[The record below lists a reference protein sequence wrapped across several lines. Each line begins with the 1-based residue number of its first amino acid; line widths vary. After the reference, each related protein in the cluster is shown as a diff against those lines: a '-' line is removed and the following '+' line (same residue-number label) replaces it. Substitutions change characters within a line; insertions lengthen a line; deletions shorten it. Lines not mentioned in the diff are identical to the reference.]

1 MEEIMSLLFETNAF
15 KISNPDHP
23 FWATSGKLTPYY
35 INTHFLYGSQADAE
49 ALLDYINEQLE
60 SEERVKIPQN
70 VFKKVFEQYTTNRI
84 YKTITDLLIEY
95 LKSHIDIDEV
105 DYISGGERR
114 DWYFSMMV
122 AYLLKKPHITIYKDV
137 TAIESSYDFET
148 NSQQANFDNKNI
160 LHVADLLTV
169 ASSFVRAWIPA
180 VKDLGGNLKWALVVV
195 DRNQGGPEV
204 LAEHDVKALSLF
216 KIDEHFF
223 DKALE
228 LGKINQTQL
237 ELLKAYTANPDE
249 TMKQFL
255 IDHPTFIEDT
265 LNGSDEKA
273 AKRAKLLIE
282 GNLYGLN

>member
-15 KISNPDHP
+15 KISDPDHP
-23 FWATSGKLTPYY
+23 FWTTAGKLTPYY

-49 ALLDYINEQLE
+49 ELLDYINQQLE
-60 SEERVKIPQN
+60 SEERIKIPQN
-70 VFKKVFEQYTTNRI
+70 VFKKVYEQYSSNPI
-84 YKTITDLLIEY
+84 YKTILDLLIEY
-95 LKSHIDIDEV
+95 LKEHINIDEV

-137 TAIESSYDFET
+137 TAIESSFDFET
-148 NSQQANFDNKNI
+148 NSQQANFDNKKI

-180 VKDLGGNLKWALVVV
+180 VQDLGGNLKWALVVV

-204 LAEHDVKALSLF
+204 LAEHDVQALSLF
-216 KIDEHFF
+216 KIDESFF

-237 ELLKAYTANPDE
+237 KLLKAYTNDPDGS
-249 TMKQFL
+249 MKQFL
-255 IDHPTFIEDT
+255 IDHPTYVEEA

-282 GNLYGLN
+282 GNFYGLN